1 MGLILTVYRH
11 SHGMDCSAG
20 GISSKFTEFTVIN
33 CEGPFEP
40 APDRPPVLLE
50 AHVPGCVRI
59 VPAGEDGKRLNM
71 PEDDNA
77 CGPMFGG
84 NYAAT
89 SDSRFGEKIRF
100 LLGGAKFYGAVAIH
114 DRYETAA
121 MQGRG

>member
-1 MGLILTVYRH
+1 MGLILSVYRDTAIKC
-11 SHGMDCSAG
+11 DCTAG

-33 CEGPFEP
+33 CEGPFDP
-40 APDRPPVLLE
+40 TPDRPAVLLE

-59 VPAGEDGKRLNM
+59 VEAGPDGKVAKK
-71 PEDDNA
+71 PWA

-114 DRYETAA
+114 DRYETDY
-121 MQGRG
+121 MQGRRE